1 MLNKIL
7 LGSDFVKLVA
17 IIGSNN
23 QVSYNR
29 LLIEF
34 IAKHYPK
41 FHLEKLEVR
50 ELPLF
55 NEDIAGVTPAVIEEW
70 SKKISKSDG
79 VIIACPEY
87 NHSVTASLKSTIEWM
102 SYQVHPLKQKP
113 VMILGASTYP
123 QGSSRAQLH
132 LRQILNSPGVDADV
146 FQGQEFLLGQAKT
159 AFNAAAEISDPKTV
173 SFLAGC
179 LQDFAIF
186 VKKAKK
192 NDKGGK

>member
-1 MLNKIL
+1 M
-7 LGSDFVKLVA
+7 KLVA
-17 IIGSNN
+17 IVGSNN

-41 FHLEKLEVR
+41 FHLENLEVR

-55 NEDIAGVTPAVIEEW
+55 NEDIAGVTPAVVEKW
-70 SKKISKSDG
+70 TKKINKSDG
-79 VIIACPEY
+79 IIIACPEY
-87 NHSVTASLKSTIEWM
+87 NHSVTAALKNAIEWM

-113 VMILGASTYP
+113 IMILGASTYP

-132 LRQILNSPGVDADV
+132 LRQILNSPGVDANV

-159 AFNAAAEISDPKTV
+159 AFDQSNEISDPKTV
-173 SFLAGC
+173 SFLDDC
-179 LQDFAIF
+179 LQTFAVF
-186 VKKAKK
+186 VKKVKRG
-192 NDKGGK
+192 NKGGK